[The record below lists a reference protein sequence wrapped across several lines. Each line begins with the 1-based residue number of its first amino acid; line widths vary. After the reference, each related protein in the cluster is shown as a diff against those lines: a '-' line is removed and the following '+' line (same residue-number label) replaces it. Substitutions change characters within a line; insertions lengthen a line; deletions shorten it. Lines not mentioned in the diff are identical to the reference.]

1 MWLSS
6 ERPSVKSVSFWCI
19 HLLPVNPSSGSRSPL
34 GQRLD
39 EDELDLILKA
49 ANLAG
54 DGGDQQ
60 GDWVTHGDFRL
71 DLSEDFLAPSTAH
84 LTPQRQVRYA
94 AVLHSGVAIRGIFQK
109 GEILCETFSTR
120 VTKDV
125 PLGDWAGTL
134 GYRPSLHSW
143 PSSIARCGTE

>member
-1 MWLSS
+1 M
-6 ERPSVKSVSFWCI
+6 
-19 HLLPVNPSSGSRSPL
+19 
-34 GQRLD
+34 
-39 EDELDLILKA
+39 
-49 ANLAG
+49 AG

-71 DLSEDFLAPSTAH
+71 DLSEDFLAPSTAQ

-120 VTKDV
+120 VMKDV
-125 PLGDWAGTL
+125 ALGDWDAGVAGL
-134 GYRPSLHSW
+134 RYAPGRQASHLVAQSSVSIRLKSGMNDYVNFEFGREIGERGPRFDRGINSSL
-143 PSSIARCGTE
+143 SI